1 MDKQYSVEFFV
12 SFIDAMQKL
21 CRDYLH
27 FEQGVELSGY
37 LALEIDNIKKERYV
51 LSEFVQ
57 STGQVIS
64 ESYCTKAFKT
74 VKKLPERNTD
84 AENVVPTRQSN
95 HSRWGQ
101 RHGQIGDVT
110 PNRYRKSSTPS
121 SSSSSLLHGRTH
133 TITSSSLEE
142 LSEVEASRDQ
152 SQQPLLSKWTTQTG
166 SVSRGS
172 KRNTLDT
179 LSDSPSNKKEKVDP
193 STCVVNVMT
202 ESPPTHHVVPD
213 LADTVSLPLSNTVII
228 KDETDTF
235 LQTSADDSNAMQ
247 STNNAIDEGQQQ
259 SMNNF
264 HISPHAMHGASSS
277 SITSAGEANMDSQF
291 KNPSESPKQSGASDL
306 VSGNENPDGIL
317 DEKGSAA
324 ETKSEDLQLEMDFQS
339 LGPSSISHLSYQ
351 SFMNSQF
358 RDVKMHKCQHC
369 DFRTEYQGNL
379 KRHMRVH
386 TGEFFHCSLC
396 PRHFSDKY
404 ELSIHMQLHTGT
416 ITCRYCGEEFTSK
429 NRRWEHERQ
438 HKRDLPQM

>member
-291 KNPSESPKQSGASDL
+291 KMKNSGCRRSQMSCAGQTDMHPHHLMGTDRRGLGHDGWSSNMTIEQRLAYNEKTKLRMRKYRERKRQRERERFVHDIKQC
-306 VSGNENPDGIL
+306 L
-317 DEKGSAA
+317 DVLDTSVN
-324 ETKSEDLQLEMDFQS
+324 QS
-339 LGPSSISHLSYQ
+339 
-351 SFMNSQF
+351 
-358 RDVKMHKCQHC
+358 
-369 DFRTEYQGNL
+369 
-379 KRHMRVH
+379 
-386 TGEFFHCSLC
+386 
-396 PRHFSDKY
+396 
-404 ELSIHMQLHTGT
+404 
-416 ITCRYCGEEFTSK
+416 
-429 NRRWEHERQ
+429 
-438 HKRDLPQM
+438 